1 MLLDSYPRHT
11 RGATLVISAL
21 GIIAFLTLA
30 SQVWAHKV
38 NVFAWV
44 EGDMVFV
51 EGYYPGGKKAQ
62 NSLVEVYNSTG
73 AKLLEGRTNQKGEF
87 SFKIPAREELRI
99 VLTAGMGHKNDFT
112 ITAGDL
118 GGSDPS
124 SEKSVPKTR
133 EKVAA
138 PSSTTLDMGQL
149 EVMIDQA
156 LDRKLEP
163 VIKLIR
169 NTRKEGPGLTE
180 IIGGIGYILGLFGL
194 VMYFRNRKKGT
205 RHKAQGARQNEKGG
219 TNG

>member
-1 MLLDSYPRHT
+1 MLLDSYPRLA

-21 GIIAFLTLA
+21 GMIGSLTLA
-30 SQVWAHKV
+30 SRVWAHKV

-51 EGYYPGGKKAQ
+51 EGYFPGGKKAQ

-73 AKLLEGRTNQKGEF
+73 AKLLEGRTNQQGEF
-87 SFKIPAREELRI
+87 SFKIPRKEDLKI

-112 ITAGDL
+112 ITADDL
-118 GGSDPS
+118 GGSEPASD
-124 SEKSVPKTR
+124 EAVPKAR

-138 PSSTTLDMGQL
+138 SSSTTADMGQL
-149 EVMIDQA
+149 QVMIDQA

-169 NTRKEGPGLTE
+169 HTRKEGPGVTE
-180 IIGGIGYILGLFGL
+180 IIGGIGYIFGLFGL
-194 VMYFRNRKKGT
+194 VMYFKSKKERK
-205 RHKAQGARQNEKGG
+205 
-219 TNG
+219 

>member
-1 MLLDSYPRHT
+1 MLLASYPRLA
-11 RGATLVISAL
+11 RGATLAISAL
-21 GIIAFLTLA
+21 GIIASLTLA

-62 NSLVEVYNSTG
+62 NSLVEVYKSTG
-73 AKLLEGRTNQKGEF
+73 AKVLEGRTNQRGEF
-87 SFKIPAREELRI
+87 SFKIPAREDLRI

-118 GGSDPS
+118 GGSEPS
-124 SEKSVPKTR
+124 SEESVPRNK
-133 EKVAA
+133 EKVTA
-138 PSSTTLDMGQL
+138 PSSTTVDIGQL

-156 LDRKLEP
+156 LDQKLEP

-169 NTRKEGPGLTE
+169 TTRKQGPGVTE

-194 VMYFRNRKKGT
+194 VMYFKTRNRRK
-205 RHKAQGARQNEKGG
+205 
-219 TNG
+219 

>member
-1 MLLDSYPRHT
+1 MLLDSYPRLT
-11 RGATLVISAL
+11 RGATIVISAL

-87 SFKIPAREELRI
+87 SFKIPAREDLRI
-99 VLTAGMGHKNDFT
+99 VLTAGMGHKNDFI

-118 GGSDPS
+118 GGSEPS
-124 SEKSVPKTR
+124 SGEPVPKTR
-133 EKVAA
+133 EKVSP
-138 PSSTTLDMGQL
+138 PSSTTVDIGQL
-149 EVMIDQA
+149 EVMIDEA

-169 NTRKEGPGLTE
+169 NTRKEGPGFTE

-194 VMYFRNRKKGT
+194 VMYFKDRKKGT
-205 RHKAQGARQNEKGG
+205 GHRAQGAREN

>member
-1 MLLDSYPRHT
+1 MLLDSYPRLT
-11 RGATLVISAL
+11 WGGALVILAL
-21 GIIAFLTLA
+21 GIIASLTLA

-44 EGDMVFV
+44 EGETVFV

-62 NSLVEVYNSTG
+62 NSLVEIYNSTG

-87 SFKIPAREELRI
+87 SFKIPAREDLRI

-118 GGSDPS
+118 GGSEPS
-124 SEKSVPKTR
+124 SDEPLPKTR

-138 PSSTTLDMGQL
+138 PSSTTVDMGQL
-149 EVMIDQA
+149 EQTIDQA

-163 VIKLIR
+163 LIKLIR
-169 NTRKEGPGLTE
+169 NTRKEGPGVTE
-180 IIGGIGYILGLFGL
+180 IIGGIGYIFGLFGL
-194 VMYFRNRKKGT
+194 VMYFRDRKKGSRDKT
-205 RHKAQGARQNEKGG
+205 L
-219 TNG
+219 

>member
-1 MLLDSYPRHT
+1 MLLDSYPRLA

-21 GIIAFLTLA
+21 GIIASLTLA

-44 EGDMVFV
+44 EGDVVFV

-62 NSLVEVYNSTG
+62 DSLVEVYNSTG

-87 SFKIPAREELRI
+87 SFKIPVKEDLKI

-112 ITAGDL
+112 ITAGDY
-118 GGSDPS
+118 GGSEPS
-124 SEKSVPKTR
+124 SDEPVPKTR
-133 EKVAA
+133 EKVEA
-138 PSSTTLDMGQL
+138 SSSPTVDMGQL

-156 LDRKLEP
+156 LERKLEP

-169 NTRKEGPGLTE
+169 STRKEGPSVTE
-180 IIGGIGYILGLFGL
+180 IIGGIGYIFGLFGL
-194 VMYFRNRKKGT
+194 VMYFKSKKERK
-205 RHKAQGARQNEKGG
+205 
-219 TNG
+219 

>member
-1 MLLDSYPRHT
+1 MLLDNYSRLT
-11 RGATLVISAL
+11 RGVTSVIWAL
-21 GIIAFLTLA
+21 GIIAFLTLP

-62 NSLVEVYNSTG
+62 NSLVEVFNSAN

-87 SFKIPAREELRI
+87 SFKIPAKEDLRI

-118 GGSDPS
+118 GGAES
-124 SEKSVPKTR
+124 SSQEPEPEIS
-133 EKVAA
+133 EQIAA
-138 PSSTTLDMGQL
+138 SSSTDVDLGQL
-149 EVMIDQA
+149 KVMIDQA

-169 NTRKEGPGLTE
+169 NTRKEGPGVTE
-180 IIGGIGYILGLFGL
+180 IIGGIGYIFGLFGL
-194 VMYFRNRKKGT
+194 IMYFKSKKERK
-205 RHKAQGARQNEKGG
+205 
-219 TNG
+219 